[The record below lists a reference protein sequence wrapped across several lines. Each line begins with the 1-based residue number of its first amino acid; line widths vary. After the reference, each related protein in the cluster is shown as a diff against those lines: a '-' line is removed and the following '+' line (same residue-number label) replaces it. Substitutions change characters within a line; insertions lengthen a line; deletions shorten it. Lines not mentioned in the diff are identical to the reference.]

1 MKKGSGTSGQS
12 LVLTKPVQK
21 DSFTSDVLPDQI

>member
-12 LVLTKPVQK
+12 LVRTKPVQK
-21 DSFTSDVLPDQI
+21 DSFTSDVSPDQI